1 MHIEVQYIAGFQVC
15 VGELN
20 SYDIKEKETLSI
32 VHGPDY
38 IQFNWQASCKISMYK
53 FTIWNNPSIYYLIH
67 EVSKYRT
74 V

>member
-1 MHIEVQYIAGFQVC
+1 MHVEVQYITGFQVC

-20 SYDIKEKETLSI
+20 LYDIKEKETLSI

-53 FTIWNNPSIYYLIH
+53 FTI
-67 EVSKYRT
+67 
-74 V
+74 